1 MGLARAAH
9 RTALTSSFMTTF
21 IAGTPASAYAP
32 TPAPRAVRAPTNEE
46 RLASVVEHL
55 ERELSRRETAERR
68 LAQEL
73 AAAKAET
80 EVRDQQIADICA
92 QWERSVTQMQT
103 ARDEDVAHVTERLR
117 YVEEVEVPSVRAQL
131 EDAEMVRARRVRA
144 RGGRTAH
151 RRRRGRCQTRRR
163 RARRRLAAAAA
174 DFQRALEER
183 DRRLR
188 ELERRSASEAV
199 EAERRRA
206 FELRDAEQK
215 WDLERQQLRDD
226 LEHVMAGAA
235 RFVRG
240 EVLHKH
246 RMANLPAE
254 VAAATSVDEDAI
266 RRILRRRSTGKDEER
281 KGDGGA
287 SAPETA
293 PGTAP
298 ASTGMQPRG
307 AEGGTANADAS
318 PRQPPQP
325 HQPPQPRQP
334 QPPPLRWRSRAPSP
348 KPEPRAAPPPVPT
361 SAHATPATE
370 RRPLY
375 VPMESL
381 VPPPRPRRRGES
393 ENMLFILK
401 YSRRG
406 GASGAQLERA
416 RAPPARTPPR

>member
-131 EDAEMVRARRVRA
+131 EDAEMRCARAESAREAAEQRIAVAEEDARRVAAERD
-144 RGGRTAH
+144 
-151 RRRRGRCQTRRR
+151 
-163 RARRRLAAAAA
+163 RRLAAAAA

-334 QPPPLRWRSRAPSP
+334 QPPPLPAVASAPSP
-348 KPEPRAAPPPVPT
+348 KPEPRAAAPPVPT

-381 VPPPRPRRRGES
+381 VPPP
-393 ENMLFILK
+393 
-401 YSRRG
+401 
-406 GASGAQLERA
+406 
-416 RAPPARTPPR
+416 PPPPPR

>member
-131 EDAEMVRARRVRA
+131 EDAEMRCARAESAREAAEQRIAVAEEDARRVAAERD
-144 RGGRTAH
+144 
-151 RRRRGRCQTRRR
+151 
-163 RARRRLAAAAA
+163 RRLAAAAA

-199 EAERRRA
+199 EAERRRC
-206 FELRDAEQK
+206 LRT
-215 WDLERQQLRDD
+215 
-226 LEHVMAGAA
+226 A
-235 RFVRG
+235 RRG
-240 EVLHKH
+240 
-246 RMANLPAE
+246 AE
-254 VAAATSVDEDAI
+254 VGPRAPTTRGTISNTSWPA
-266 RRILRRRSTGKDEER
+266 RRGSSGERCCTNTGWRTSRRRWLRRRPSTRTPSDESFEGDPRAKTRKER
-281 KGDGGA
+281 AMEGRRHPRRHPGRHLRRPECSREVPRGDGA
-287 SAPETA
+287 
-293 PGTAP
+293 
-298 ASTGMQPRG
+298 
-307 AEGGTANADAS
+307 ADAS

-325 HQPPQPRQP
+325 HQPPHPRQP
-334 QPPPLRWRSRAPSP
+334 QPPPLPAVASAPSP

-381 VPPPRPRRRGES
+381 VPPP
-393 ENMLFILK
+393 
-401 YSRRG
+401 
-406 GASGAQLERA
+406 
-416 RAPPARTPPR
+416 PPPPPR

>member
-1 MGLARAAH
+1 
-9 RTALTSSFMTTF
+9 MTTF

-46 RLASVVEHL
+46 RLASAVEHL

-73 AAAKAET
+73 ASAKAET

-131 EDAEMVRARRVRA
+131 EDAEMRCARANAAREAAEQRLAVAEEDTRRVAAERD
-144 RGGRTAH
+144 
-151 RRRRGRCQTRRR
+151 
-163 RARRRLAAAAA
+163 RRLAAAAA

-188 ELERRSASEAV
+188 ELERKRAADAV
-199 EAERRRA
+199 EAERRRT

-266 RRILRRRSTGKDEER
+266 RRILRRRST
-281 KGDGGA
+281 KGEGGAPAPASASASASA
-287 SAPETA
+287 SAPVS
-293 PGTAP
+293 PGTRAQG
-298 ASTGMQPRG
+298 AVQG
-307 AEGGTANADAS
+307 AEGGTANANANAS
-318 PRQPPQP
+318 PQHPPQHPPQPQQPPQP
-325 HQPPQPRQP
+325 QRPP
-334 QPPPLRWRSRAPSP
+334 QPPPVVASAPSP

-370 RRPLY
+370 RRPVY
-375 VPMESL
+375 VPGESL
-381 VPPPRPRRRGES
+381 VPPPPP
-393 ENMLFILK
+393 L
-401 YSRRG
+401 
-406 GASGAQLERA
+406 
-416 RAPPARTPPR
+416 PPA

>member
-1 MGLARAAH
+1 M
-9 RTALTSSFMTTF
+9 TSF

-32 TPAPRAVRAPTNEE
+32 TPAPRAVRAPTNED
-46 RLASVVEHL
+46 RLASAVEHL

-73 AAAKAET
+73 ASAKAET

-131 EDAEMVRARRVRA
+131 EDAEMRCARANAAREAAEQRLAVAEEDTRRVAAERD
-144 RGGRTAH
+144 
-151 RRRRGRCQTRRR
+151 
-163 RARRRLAAAAA
+163 RRLAAAAA

-188 ELERRSASEAV
+188 ELERKRAADAV

-254 VAAATSVDEDAI
+254 VAAATSVDEHAI
-266 RRILRRRSTGKDEER
+266 RRILRRRSMGKDE
-281 KGDGGA
+281 GGKAEAGAPAPA
-287 SAPETA
+287 SAPA
-293 PGTAP
+293 LAP
-298 ASTGMQPRG
+298 ASAPVSPGTQAQGAVQG
-307 AEGGTANADAS
+307 AEGETAKANVNAS
-318 PRQPPQP
+318 PQHPQQQPPQP
-325 HQPPQPRQP
+325 QRPP
-334 QPPPLRWRSRAPSP
+334 QPPPVVASAPSP

-370 RRPLY
+370 RRPVY
-375 VPMESL
+375 VPGESL
-381 VPPPRPRRRGES
+381 VPPPPP
-393 ENMLFILK
+393 L
-401 YSRRG
+401 
-406 GASGAQLERA
+406 
-416 RAPPARTPPR
+416 PPA